1 MPPSIAFVV
10 AGSLNTDLI
19 AVGVDKLLHEGE
31 LSFGG
36 EFKIGPG
43 GKSRNIAQMIA
54 ILVGEGT
61 VAMIG
66 RTAKDP
72 NNLWKSPV
80 DALNDAGVNTD
91 HIAISESGQPGVA
104 FIPVTK
110 HGQQQ
115 IYVMPGENMNFST
128 DDIDRALPVFDE
140 AARNNGML
148 VLTMEM
154 PYATLLY
161 AMRQAKTR
169 ALRIIVDMGG
179 MQRKTDY
186 SALLREQ
193 PFVLKANRHETQQL
207 TKVKVMD
214 PSTGQQAA
222 QIIQQYGIPNVLMTV
237 GEYGAYLYTE
247 HSTINIPAPLLHYAG
262 QRDATGCG
270 DQATAALCAALQ
282 EGLEPLA
289 AVKRAVIAGT
299 LQFQK
304 VGIVPITKEEL
315 DAVAHA

>member
-1 MPPSIAFVV
+1 MPSSIAFVV

-54 ILVGEGT
+54 TLVGPGS

-72 NNLWKSPV
+72 NNLWQCPV
-80 DALNDAGVNTD
+80 DALTAAGVNTEY
-91 HIAISESGQPGVA
+91 ITVSPAGNPGVA

-110 HGQQQ
+110 QGQQQ

-128 DDIDRALPVFDE
+128 DDINRSLPAFD
-140 AARNNGML
+140 AAAQNSGML

-161 AMRQAKTR
+161 AMRQAKSR
-169 ALRIIVDMGG
+169 GLRIVVDMGG

-186 SALLREQ
+186 SALLAEQ

-207 TKVKVMD
+207 TKIKVMD
-214 PSTGQQAA
+214 PSSGQQAA
-222 QIIQQYGIPNVLMTV
+222 QLLQKSGIPNILLTV
-237 GEYGAYLYTE
+237 GEYGAYLFTE
-247 HSTINIPAPLLHYAG
+247 NSTVNIPAPLL
-262 QRDATGCG
+262 QEI
-270 DQATAALCAALQ
+270 QAAR
-282 EGLEPLA
+282 G
-289 AVKRAVIAGT
+289 
-299 LQFQK
+299 
-304 VGIVPITKEEL
+304 
-315 DAVAHA
+315 